1 MLNYFKNSRLGLL
14 DFIPFLGIILVHI
27 SGIDVDV
34 MGVDAPQYAAM
45 SREMIEKG
53 SYLEITDRYK
63 DYLDK
68 PPFLFWITSLSF
80 QIFDF
85 SNFAYKL
92 PSLLFCLLGVYATYR
107 ITLLFYNRFSAR
119 IAALFIAS
127 TQAYFLMTNDVRTDT
142 ILTGAI
148 MFSIWQLLEFTKHE
162 KWLNLTLGFV
172 GIAIAMLTKGP
183 LGLVSPALAL
193 GTHFVLKREIKWFF
207 KWQWLVG
214 LIIVGVLLSPMLY
227 GLYQQFD
234 LHPEKLIN
242 HKTGNSGIK
251 FYFWEQSF
259 GRLTGD
265 NTQWRDGNAGT
276 LEHKLFFV
284 HTLLWMFLPWTF
296 FGIISFI
303 KSIFRI
309 VRERFHPNALPEYLS
324 IGGFIFPFIAMSIS
338 QYKLPHYIYVVL
350 PFLAISAG
358 RFVAELFERNNFKA
372 INQWIYIQLFIS
384 ALLWFANFVI
394 VIYLFPLKS
403 VLFWVGLIILFVLT
417 ILYALR
423 RIEPFTRLIV
433 PALISILAVN
443 LTINLQ
449 YFKEI
454 MVYQC
459 YNQAGRKV
467 VSLNLAHNQF
477 YQLNDGAHSLDF
489 YSLRVVPSVEN
500 WDDIKERAPKSDIYF
515 FTDDT
520 GLKVLNEMNLNP
532 IIDESYKFFPI
543 SVMEISFLNPKTRE
557 STLQNRYLVKI

>member
-80 QIFDF
+80 QIFGF

-92 PSLLFCLLGVYATYR
+92 PSLLFCLLGVYSTYR

-207 KWQWLVG
+207 KWQWLIG
-214 LIIVGVLLSPMLY
+214 LLIVGILLSPMLY

-350 PFLAISAG
+350 PFLAIAAG

-372 INQWIYIQLFIS
+372 INHWIYIQLFIS

-403 VLFWVGLIILFVLT
+403 ILFWMGLIILFVLT
-417 ILYALR
+417 IVYALK
-423 RIEPFTRLIV
+423 RIEPFTRLII

-467 VSLNLAHNQF
+467 VSLNLAQNQF

-489 YSLRVVPSVEN
+489 YSLRVVPSVQN

-515 FTDDT
+515 FTNDD
-520 GLKVLNEMNLNP
+520 GLKTLTEMNLNP
-532 IIDESYKFFPI
+532 VIDESYKFFPI
-543 SVMEISFLNPKTRE
+543 SVMEISFLNPKTRA